1 MSKTSQLLK
10 RTLAS
15 NASLVRER
23 QWFVDYLYTLFN
35 SLRFITTEGKNSGI
49 VDLVEMEKICKEIGS
64 VVNAYDRR
72 NVTKT
77 GAIQPPKSAKELGE
91 MTDLNNMSAKYAA
104 DMNEV
109 MPSMDEFMKK
119 IISDMLKQQPPKGE
133 DKPKASDNQDPT
145 WGEWKFYSMPDKDM
159 FAAPET
165 PHDSGDDSD
174 EGYGL
179 FDFPPE
185 KPKKDLDGDTD

>member
-104 DMNEV
+104 DMNDV

-119 IISDMLKQQPPKGE
+119 IISDMLKQQNPPDTEK
-133 DKPKASDNQDPT
+133 KKSDNQDPT
-145 WGEWKFYSMPDKDM
+145 WGEWKFFNMPSKDM
-159 FAAPET
+159 FASPDT

-185 KPKKDLDGDTD
+185 KPKKDLDGDTE

>member
-72 NVTKT
+72 SVTKT
-77 GAIQPPKSAKELGE
+77 GVIQPPKSPKELGE

-104 DMNEV
+104 DMNDV

-119 IISDMLKQQPPKGE
+119 IISDMLKPPPAP
-133 DKPKASDNQDPT
+133 DKKSDNQDPT
-145 WGEWKFYSMPDKDM
+145 WGEWKFFNMPNKDMYAMPDNPP
-159 FAAPET
+159 PE
-165 PHDSGDDSD
+165 SGDES
-174 EGYGL
+174 EEYGL

-185 KPKKDLDGDTD
+185 KPKKDLDGDTE